1 MGGCAGVGVMGGWV
15 CWVGVWCWGGGEGW
29 VGGVGAGMRV
39 CGGRVRW
46 QDGGQ
51 TDMRRKRRV

>member
-1 MGGCAGVGVMGGWV
+1 MGGCVGVGVR
-15 CWVGVWCWGGGEGW
+15 CWGGGEGW

-46 QDGGQ
+46 QEMAD
-51 TDMRRKRRV
+51 RRP